1 MRFSS
6 LVSLFCLVMGMTAGS
21 ARAGDN
27 WPQFLGPNGDGHS
40 TATELPVTW
49 SETENVAW
57 KTPIHGKGW
66 SSPVIWGNQIWMG
79 TAREDGKEFFAVCVD
94 QETGKII
101 HDLKLFESEKPAFCH
116 SMNSYASPTPVLEEG
131 RVYMHFGSYGTACL
145 DSSNGKVLWSR
156 KDLPCDH
163 WRGPGSSP
171 IIYKDLLIVH
181 YDGYDLQYIVAF
193 NKKTG
198 ETVWKKDRGVEYGTT
213 DGDVMKAYSTPTLI
227 EVNGRPEL
235 ISTTSKAVLAYEPLT
250 GKEIWRVRYEGF
262 SSTARPIYGLGL
274 VFISTGFGKSQIY
287 ALNPDG
293 ANDLT
298 DSNVVWKSNKGVP
311 SMPSFVL
318 VGERIFM
325 VNDTGVATCLNAK
338 TGEIVWQNRL
348 EGGFSASVIYADG
361 KIFFPSRDGITTVV
375 AASDECQV
383 LGTNKLADGIM
394 ATPAAVGKSLFLRT
408 KTHLYRIEKTV
419 TR

>member
-1 MRFSS
+1 MRSN
-6 LVSLFCLVMGMTAGS
+6 LLTTVALLAWAVLPAICA
-21 ARAGDN
+21 ADEN

-40 TATELPVTW
+40 SATDLPATW
-49 SETENVAW
+49 SETENIAW

-79 TAREDGKEFFAVCVD
+79 TAREDGKEFVAVCVD
-94 QETGKII
+94 KESGKVL
-101 HDLKLFESEKPAFCH
+101 HDLKLFESEKPEFCH

-145 DSSNGKVLWSR
+145 DSSNGKVIWSR
-156 KDLPCDH
+156 KDLPCNH

-181 YDGYDLQYIVAF
+181 YDGYDLQYIVAM
-193 NKKTG
+193 NKNTG
-198 ETVWKKDRGVEYGTT
+198 ETVWKKDRGVDYGTT
-213 DGDVMKAYSTPTLI
+213 DGDVMKAYSTPTII
-227 EVNGRPEL
+227 EVKGRPEL
-235 ISTTSKAVLAYEPLT
+235 ISTTSKAVLSYDPLT
-250 GKEIWRVRYEGF
+250 GEEIWRVRYEGF
-262 SSTARPIYGLGL
+262 SSTARPVFGLGM
-274 VFISTGFGKSQIY
+274 VYISSGFGKAQMF

-293 ANDLT
+293 AKDIT
-298 DSNVVWKSNKGVP
+298 DSNIVWTSNKGVP

-318 VGERIFM
+318 VGERLFM
-325 VNDTGVATCLNAK
+325 VNDTGIASCLNAK

-375 AASDECQV
+375 AASDEYKV
-383 LGTNKLADGIM
+383 LGTNKLADGVM

-408 KTHLYRIEKTV
+408 KTNLYRIEQK
-419 TR
+419 